1 MKMVMAVVRYQDSS
15 ALLDRLTQKGF
26 AATLT
31 NSRGGYT
38 HEGNATIFCG
48 IEDEW
53 VEEVLSLIRETCR
66 TRTQYV
72 TPLPPVMELGE
83 LHLPDPVEKHLG
95 GATIFV
101 MPVDHFEQI

>member
-1 MKMVMAVVRYQDSS
+1 MKMVMAVVRHQDSS
-15 ALLDRLTQKGF
+15 ALLDLLTKKGF

-31 NSRGGYT
+31 HSRGGYT

-48 IEDEW
+48 IDDGCL
-53 VEEVLSLIRETCR
+53 EEVLSLIRATCR
-66 TRTQYV
+66 TRTQYI

-83 LHLPDPVEKHLG
+83 LHLPDPVEKNLG

-101 MPVDHFEQI
+101 MPIEHFEQS

>member
-26 AATLT
+26 AATLI

-38 HEGNATIFCG
+38 HAGNATIFCG

-53 VEEVLSLIRETCR
+53 VEEVLSLIRETCP

-95 GATIFV
+95 GATVFV
-101 MPVDHFEQI
+101 MPIDTFEQI

>member
-15 ALLDRLTQKGF
+15 ALLDRLSQKGF
-26 AATLT
+26 ASTIT

-38 HEGNATIFCG
+38 HEGNATVFCG
-48 IEDEW
+48 LEDEHL
-53 VEEVLSLIRETCR
+53 EEVLELIRDTCPS
-66 TRTQYV
+66 RTQYV

-83 LHLPDPVEKHLG
+83 LHLPDPMEKNLG

-101 MPVDHFEQI
+101 MPIEHFEQV